1 MTRLALLWRLAR
13 LLTVIGLTGLGLTG
27 DSPSATMATLGLLE
41 AKKGQMQ
48 NARPAGPG
56 AAVPDSSTSR
66 FSLAN
71 LFESPPSPQ
80 RMLALEGMRGVAALM
95 VFFVHFY
102 ALLGLYSR
110 PDSWLHSAT
119 HFAGIVGNV
128 GVDIFFVISGF
139 LMYGIVMRKPT
150 PFLTYFARRIRRL
163 YPVFLFVFA
172 VYVVL
177 SYVAPVES
185 RIPQSTKTAAEYL
198 AMNLAML
205 PGMLPMIPLIR
216 VAWSLSYEWFY
227 YLILPLSIWGLRLRR
242 WYPGWRIGLVLAACV
257 AQYVLCT
264 MHRSAHP
271 RLVMFGAGAVL
282 WELATYYGIS
292 RFLGPRG
299 ELFSIA
305 LVLFALGWM
314 GFAAKYHLGLALNQ
328 AGIPSVNTPL
338 MFIAF
343 FALSLYSLCYDGALK
358 RFFSIDWLRWMGN
371 ISYSYYLIHGLTLHF
386 VAKLMR
392 YLIGTPILPVP
403 LFLLMGGTSLLV
415 TILVGALLYLAVEKP
430 LSLALPKRPAQD
442 QGHVAVPVPVVPS
455 EIPQLESARRPAAD

>member
-1 MTRLALLWRLAR
+1 M
-13 LLTVIGLTGLGLTG
+13 
-27 DSPSATMATLGLLE
+27 LE
-41 AKKGQMQ
+41 SFRGQMQ
-48 NARPAGPG
+48 TVRPAEAG
-56 AAVPDSSTSR
+56 AAVPVSSVGR
-66 FSLAN
+66 FSLAS
-71 LFESPPSPQ
+71 LFESPPSGQ

-110 PDSWLHSAT
+110 PESWLHSAT

-150 PFLTYFARRIRRL
+150 PFLKYFARRIRRL

-177 SYVAPVES
+177 SYIAPVES
-185 RIPQSTKTAAEYL
+185 RIPQSPRAALEYL
-198 AMNLAML
+198 AINLAML
-205 PGMLPMIPLIR
+205 PGMLPMVPLIR

-227 YLILPLSIWGLRLRR
+227 YLILPLSIWGLSLRR
-242 WYPGWRIGLVLAACV
+242 WSSAWRIVLVLAACI
-257 AQYVLCT
+257 AQYALCT
-264 MHRSAHP
+264 MHLSVHP

-292 RFLGPRG
+292 RYLGPRG
-299 ELFSIA
+299 ELFAIA
-305 LVLFALGWM
+305 LVIFALGWM
-314 GFAAKYHLGLALNQ
+314 GFAAKYHLSLALNQ

-338 MFIAF
+338 LFIAF
-343 FALSLYSLCYDGALK
+343 FALALYSLCYEGMLK

-386 VAKLMR
+386 VAKLLR
-392 YLIGTPILPVP
+392 SLIGTPVLPAPV
-403 LFLLMGGTSLLV
+403 FLLLGVISILI
-415 TILVGALLYLAVEKP
+415 TIVVGAVLYLAVEKP
-430 LSLALPKRPAQD
+430 LSLASPKQAATGQRP
-442 QGHVAVPVPVVPS
+442 VAVPVPVVPS
-455 EIPQLESARRPAAD
+455 EIQQLEPAPRPAAD